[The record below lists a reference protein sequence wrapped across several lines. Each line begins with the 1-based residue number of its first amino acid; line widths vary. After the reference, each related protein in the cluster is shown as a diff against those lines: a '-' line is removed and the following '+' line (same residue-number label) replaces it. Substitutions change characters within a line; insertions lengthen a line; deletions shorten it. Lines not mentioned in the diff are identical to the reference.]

1 MDPSVRV
8 NIPNRLLNFSTTSEQ
23 NDGQPRP
30 NWAPPASKGT
40 ILSFNYTIK
49 GSDECKCAH
58 AQMNTQFEIDPQV
71 EEIDIFKLDYP
82 LRQELF
88 HYMDS

>member
-1 MDPSVRV
+1 
-8 NIPNRLLNFSTTSEQ
+8 
-23 NDGQPRP
+23 
-30 NWAPPASKGT
+30 
-40 ILSFNYTIK
+40 
-49 GSDECKCAH
+49 
-58 AQMNTQFEIDPQV
+58 MNTQFEIDPQV